1 MRRGTGK
8 RRRPAR
14 AADAARRRAAPRRGP
29 SEQEW
34 RQEGF
39 RPCGAGFVEPGGA
52 ALTNKQVAE
61 QIGALAKQVGRIE
74 KRLEDVD
81 QRLTAQCGEVIRQVQ
96 EHNQRLANVERVVS
110 RLETTISILK
120 NKTVPDAVRPVSTRR
135 SFQKPPGSN

>member
-1 MRRGTGK
+1 M
-8 RRRPAR
+8 
-14 AADAARRRAAPRRGP
+14 
-29 SEQEW
+29 
-34 RQEGF
+34 
-39 RPCGAGFVEPGGA
+39 
-52 ALTNKQVAE
+52 TNKQVAE

>member
-1 MRRGTGK
+1 MRPTARRG
-8 RRRPAR
+8 
-14 AADAARRRAAPRRGP
+14 AAPRRGSP
-29 SEQEW
+29 EQEW

-39 RPCGAGFVEPGGA
+39 RPFGAGFVEPGDR
-52 ALTNKQVAE
+52 LTNKQVAE
-61 QIGALAKQVGRIE
+61 QIGALAKQIGRIE

-81 QRLTAQCGEVIRQVQ
+81 QRLTAQGGEVIRQLQ

-120 NKTVPDAVRPVSTRR
+120 NKTVPDAVRPVSIRR